1 MLVPW
6 MSMTKRSTRTI
17 SHFLVVALCCSIVAV
32 TPPAKANAEV
42 TDSEIKAAIL
52 AGRQVKSNF
61 GCHWKDGVTGFLE
74 VATSPGTW
82 VRVNDILG
90 WFAPPDCASQPLSKY
105 RPWTIASL
113 PKGAILRWTV
123 YTPSWGRSYS
133 SDPLETY
140 DGPDPIPASGYFELK
155 SGCYARG
162 YSAILQYRK
171 ADGSWAFVSDAFGWS
186 VAPDCPSA
194 TPVRPWAVTLMTLP
208 PGTQYRWNIYFPG
221 RFVDVYTEPEMI
233 PYPTTTT
240 TSTTTTTPP
249 QVIRS
254 GQRVIVCV
262 SKTQRIRVV
271 GRNPKCPAGYKLK

>member
-1 MLVPW
+1 
-6 MSMTKRSTRTI
+6 MTKRRTKTF
-17 SHFLVVALCCSIVAV
+17 SHFLVAALCCSIVAV

-42 TDSEIKAAIL
+42 TDSELKAAIL

-61 GCHWKDGVTGFLE
+61 GCHYKEGITGFLE

-82 VRVNDILG
+82 VRLNDILG
-90 WFAPPDCASQPLSKY
+90 WFTPPDCASFPLTKW

-113 PKGAILRWTV
+113 PKGASLRWTL
-123 YTPSWGRSYS
+123 YNPSWGRGNDLY
-133 SDPLETY
+133 LHHETY

-155 SGCYARG
+155 TGCYARG
-162 YSAILQYRK
+162 YSAILQYRRS
-171 ADGSWAFVSDAFGWS
+171 DGSWAFVSDAFGWS
-186 VAPDCPSA
+186 VVPDCPSA

-221 RFVDVYTEPEMI
+221 RFVDVYTEPETI

-240 TSTTTTTPP
+240 TSTSPP
-249 QVIRS
+249 AQVVRGS
-254 GQRVIVCV
+254 QRVIVCV

-271 GRNPKCPAGYKLK
+271 GKTPKCPAGYKQR